1 MKISNK
7 TTSVTFSPKVVE
19 GKTKAEAIRKAVGP
33 KATYGVWGTKGVRFT
48 SYSNDTHVM
57 AYNAEKHNPKKRHG
71 KEGFW
76 RVFVY
81 AMPVNV
87 LTEIGASVSQ
97 NDRNFT
103 VKVG

>member
-7 TTSVTFSPKVVE
+7 TMSITFSPKVVE

-33 KATYGVWGTKGVRFT
+33 NATYGVWGTKGVRFT
-48 SYSNDTHVM
+48 GYSNDKYIFV
-57 AYNAEKHNPKKRHG
+57 YNAEKHNPKKRHG

-87 LTEIGASVSQ
+87 LPEMGVSIRQ
-97 NDRNFT
+97 NDRTFT
-103 VKVG
+103 VKVA